1 MYTLIRTLP
10 LSQLL
15 RTQLPAFAISL
26 VIAEIFYKFHSFL
39 LETAAFLATWFVID
53 YLISTVAQ
61 LLKAQSRREDTDD
74 EATPKIQSG

>member
-10 LSQLL
+10 LNQLL

-53 YLISTVAQ
+53 CLISTVAQ
-61 LLKAQSRREDTDD
+61 LLKAQSRREDSGD